1 MKLISFAVISL
12 LAITV
17 SAYPGLGTPPQYT
30 QHYDQL
36 QVEDKLVELKAAY
49 EKEMEIQKSF
59 TIEDFVMAEQR
70 VVSLRSKMRY
80 FKLALKEDD
89 ISEAEQSARIE
100 QYVDATKKWKKAY
113 ATMIAKNNEFKKARE
128 NRDNAHIELLIMK
141 KHHERIAKHNV
152 NNQDKMEL
160 SSCSYYNLE
169 ILKVQSDDVCRNAKD
184 LAISKKGVTYDI
196 YKLGRAI
203 HKADESEKDKLVQTR
218 KDLRSFFKDRLG
230 GVELAQKH
238 CSQIKNH
245 VKDLTQQLLV
255 INGEADMNQ
264 RWLDGTV
271 EHESMGTRH
280 DNRMLGSNG

>member
-1 MKLISFAVISL
+1 MTNSKLRIK
-12 LAITV
+12 LA
-17 SAYPGLGTPPQYT
+17 
-30 QHYDQL
+30 
-36 QVEDKLVELKAAY
+36 KLKAAY

-59 TIEDFVMAEQR
+59 KVEDFVMAEQR

-80 FKLALKEDD
+80 FKLALKEDG
-89 ISEAEQSARIE
+89 IGEAEKSARIE

-141 KHHERIAKHNV
+141 QHHERIAKHNV
-152 NNQDKMEL
+152 NNQDKIEL
-160 SSCSYYNLE
+160 SSCSYYSLE

-203 HKADESEKDKLVQTR
+203 HKADGSEKDKLVQTLH
-218 KDLRSFFKDRLG
+218 KWRSRYEPAVG
-230 GVELAQKH
+230 W
-238 CSQIKNH
+238 
-245 VKDLTQQLLV
+245 T
-255 INGEADMNQ
+255 
-264 RWLDGTV
+264 GTV

-280 DNRMLGSNG
+280 DNRALAARLADFLQVAYRAVSIHIVENTTGDRIVEVG

>member
-36 QVEDKLVELKAAY
+36 QVEDKLVETKGSLRKRNGNT
-49 EKEMEIQKSF
+49 KKF
-59 TIEDFVMAEQR
+59 HKVEDFVMAEQR

-80 FKLALKEDD
+80 FKLALKEDG

-245 VKDLTQQLLV
+245 VKDLTQQLLGLQV
-255 INGEADMNQ
+255 EGMCQVFRQKLEIN
-264 RWLDGTV
+264 
-271 EHESMGTRH
+271 
-280 DNRMLGSNG
+280 